1 MLFSALSR
9 GSFEGPVAG
18 SDVTVVPQDNGT
30 REDMEGVL
38 LDPLVV
44 VALVELVTLGGVSE
58 QAGTL
63 TNLRSDGVV
72 EAAIAARAELV
83 EAGAFELLKDGWAV
97 LDRGADRSDCTTGRR
112 RRRSGSRN
120 RTFESAELSSIA
132 AGTVATSESGPAI
145 ATSKA

>member
-1 MLFSALSR
+1 
-9 GSFEGPVAG
+9 
-18 SDVTVVPQDNGT
+18 
-30 REDMEGVL
+30 MEGVL

-63 TNLRSDGVV
+63 TDLWSDGVV

-83 EAGAFELLKDGWAV
+83 ETGAFELLKDGWTV
-97 LDRGADRSDCTTGRR
+97 LDRGADRSDGTTGRR
-112 RRRSGSRN
+112 RWRSGSRN

-132 AGTVATSESGPAI
+132 AGTVATSESRPAI

>member
-1 MLFSALSR
+1 
-9 GSFEGPVAG
+9 
-18 SDVTVVPQDNGT
+18 
-30 REDMEGVL
+30 MEGVL

-63 TNLRSDGVV
+63 TDLRSDGVV
-72 EAAIAARAELV
+72 EAAIATRAELV
-83 EAGAFELLKDGWAV
+83 EAGAFELLKNGRAV
-97 LDRGADRSDCTTGRR
+97 LDRGADRSDCTTARR

-120 RTFESAELSSIA
+120 RTLESADLSSIA
-132 AGTVATSESGPAI
+132 AGTVATSESGPAN

>member
-1 MLFSALSR
+1 
-9 GSFEGPVAG
+9 
-18 SDVTVVPQDNGT
+18 
-30 REDMEGVL
+30 MEGVL

-63 TNLRSDGVV
+63 TNLWSDGVV
-72 EAAIAARAELV
+72 EAAIATRAELV
-83 EAGAFELLKDGWAV
+83 EAGAFELLKDGWTV
-97 LDRGADRSDCTTGRR
+97 LDGGADGSDCSTGRRR

-120 RTFESAELSSIA
+120 RTLESAELSSIA
-132 AGTVATSESGPAI
+132 AGSIAASESGPTI

>member
-1 MLFSALSR
+1 
-9 GSFEGPVAG
+9 
-18 SDVTVVPQDNGT
+18 
-30 REDMEGVL
+30 MEGVL

-63 TNLRSDGVV
+63 TNLWSDGVV

-83 EAGAFELLKDGWAV
+83 EAGAFELLKDGRAV
-97 LDRGADRSDCTTGRR
+97 LDRGADRSDGTTGRR
-112 RRRSGSRN
+112 RRWPGSRN
-120 RTFESAELSSIA
+120 RTFESAELSSIT
-132 AGTVATSESGPAI
+132 AGTVATSGSGPAI